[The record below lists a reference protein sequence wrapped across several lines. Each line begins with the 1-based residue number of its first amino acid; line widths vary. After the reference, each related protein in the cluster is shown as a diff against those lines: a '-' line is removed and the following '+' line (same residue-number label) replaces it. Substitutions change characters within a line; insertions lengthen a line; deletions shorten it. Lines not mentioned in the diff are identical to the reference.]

1 MLPTRL
7 RVLLADDYPGIVHA
21 VSRLLALD
29 CDVVGSVGDG
39 SALAEAA
46 QRYQPDVIVLDLNLP
61 NVHGLEA
68 CRHITTLNPAI
79 KVIMFTVE
87 SDPGVRQ
94 LAFEAGASAFVS
106 KLAANDLLL
115 AIKGLSE
122 QPDVARG

>member
-1 MLPTRL
+1 MSTRL
-7 RVLLADDYPGIVHA
+7 RVLLADDYPGIVNA

-29 CDVVGSVGDG
+29 YDVVGSVADG
-39 SALAEAA
+39 GALLEAA
-46 QRYQPDVIVLDLNLP
+46 ERHQPDVIVLDLNLP

-68 CRHITTLNPAI
+68 CRHIRTLNPAI

-94 LAFEAGASAFVS
+94 LAFELGASAFVS
-106 KLAANDLLL
+106 KLAVNDLLL

-122 QPDVARG
+122 QADVARG